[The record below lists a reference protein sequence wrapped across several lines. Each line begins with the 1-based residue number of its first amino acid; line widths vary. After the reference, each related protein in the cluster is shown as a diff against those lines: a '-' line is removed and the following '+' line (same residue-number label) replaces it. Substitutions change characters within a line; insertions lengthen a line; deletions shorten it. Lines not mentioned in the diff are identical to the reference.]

1 MLKSN
6 GGLLGDVY
14 MKLET
19 RMRQSIQHRSGVVL
33 TRFDLAPLGSKTQ
46 VTQALSVLVNNGELL
61 RLSRG
66 IYAKAQRMGNDVK
79 AQGSLDVII
88 REVANRL
95 GFQLRQKDLCFEKV
109 NASQSEI
116 IVEVDAPR
124 VKRKLVI
131 NGKTICFRSYSRKP
145 ATKNTAFKLAKTPP
159 TQGVARYVAE
169 LAHYYKISYC
179 YNMMD
184 QWADAVTRLAGDE
197 VVHDTVEDLLV
208 ALKRAGKITKQEVAM
223 LSVNY
228 LREQKQSV

>member
-1 MLKSN
+1 
-6 GGLLGDVY
+6 

-19 RMRQSIQHRSGVVL
+19 RMRLSIQHRRGVVL
-33 TRFDLAPLGSKTQ
+33 TRSDLAPLGSKTQ
-46 VTQALSVLVNNGELL
+46 VTHALSVLVNNGELL
-61 RLSRG
+61 RLSQG
-66 IYAKAQRMGNDVK
+66 VYAKAKRVGNDVK

-88 REVANRL
+88 REVANKL
-95 GFQLRQKDLCFEKV
+95 GFQLRQKDISFEKV
-109 NASQSEI
+109 NTSQSEI

-124 VKRKLVI
+124 VKRKLII
-131 NGKTICFRSYSRKP
+131 NGKTIFFCSYSRKLD
-145 ATKNTAFKLAKTPP
+145 ARNITFKLAKTPP

-169 LAHYYKISYC
+169 LARYHKVSYC
-179 YNMMD
+179 YNEMD

-228 LREQKQSV
+228 LREQKQNV

>member
-19 RMRQSIQHRSGVVL
+19 RMRQSIQHRRGVVL
-33 TRFDLAPLGSKTQ
+33 TRSDLAPLGSKTQ
-46 VTQALSVLVNNGELL
+46 VTHVLSVLVNNGELL

-66 IYAKAQRMGNDVK
+66 IYAKAQRMGNDVE
-79 AQGSLDVII
+79 AQGSLDIII
-88 REVANRL
+88 REVANKL
-95 GFQLRQKDLCFEKV
+95 GFQLRQKDLYFEKV
-109 NASQSEI
+109 NASQDEI

-124 VKRKLVI
+124 IKHKLNI
-131 NGKTICFRSYSRKP
+131 NGKIICFRSYSRKS
-145 ATKNTAFKLAKTPP
+145 ATKNTTFKLAKTPP

-169 LAHYYKISYC
+169 LADYYKVSYC
-179 YNMMD
+179 YNAMD

-208 ALKRAGKITKQEVAM
+208 ALKRAGKITKQEVAV

>member
-1 MLKSN
+1 
-6 GGLLGDVY
+6 

-19 RMRQSIQHRSGVVL
+19 RMRQSIQHRCGVVL
-33 TRFDLAPLGSKTQ
+33 SRSDLAPLGSKTQ
-46 VTQALSVLVNNGELL
+46 VTHALSVLVKNGELL
-61 RLSRG
+61 RLSQG
-66 IYAKAQRMGNDVK
+66 VYVKAKRAGNDVK

-88 REVANRL
+88 REAANKL
-95 GFQLRQKDLCFEKV
+95 GFQLLQKDLSLEKV
-109 NASQSEI
+109 NASQGEI

-131 NGKTICFRSYSRKP
+131 NGKTICFRSYSRKS

-159 TQGVARYVAE
+159 TKGVARYVVE
-169 LAHYYKISYC
+169 LARYYNVSYC
-179 YNMMD
+179 YNAMD

-197 VVHDTVEDLLV
+197 IVHDIVEDLLV
-208 ALKRAGKITKQEVAM
+208 ALKRAGKITKQEVAK

>member
-19 RMRQSIQHRSGVVL
+19 RMRQSIQHRRGVVL
-33 TRFDLAPLGSKTQ
+33 TRSDLAPLGSKTQ
-46 VTQALSVLVNNGELL
+46 VTHALSVLVNNGELL

-88 REVANRL
+88 REVANKL

-131 NGKTICFRSYSRKP
+131 NGKTIFFRSYSCKS
-145 ATKNTAFKLAKTPP
+145 ATKNTAFKLAKPPP

-179 YNMMD
+179 YNTMD

-197 VVHDTVEDLLV
+197 VVNDTVEDLLV
-208 ALKRAGKITKQEVAM
+208 ALKRAGKITKQEVAI

>member
-1 MLKSN
+1 MLELI
-6 GGLLGDVY
+6 GVLLGDVY

-19 RMRQSIQHRSGVVL
+19 RMRQSIQHRHGVVL
-33 TRFDLAPLGSKTQ
+33 SRSDLAPLGSKTQ
-46 VTQALSVLVNNGELL
+46 VTHALNVLVKNGELL
-61 RLSRG
+61 RLSLG
-66 IYAKAQRMGNDVK
+66 IYVKAKRAGNDVK

-88 REVANRL
+88 REAANKL
-95 GFQLRQKDLCFEKV
+95 GFQLRQKDLSFEKV
-109 NASQSEI
+109 NTPKGEI

-124 VKRKLVI
+124 VKRKLNI
-131 NGKTICFRSYSRKP
+131 NGKTICFRSYSRKSG
-145 ATKNTAFKLAKTPP
+145 TKKTAFKLAKTPP
-159 TQGVARYVAE
+159 TKGVARYVAE
-169 LAHYYKISYC
+169 LARYYNVSYC
-179 YNMMD
+179 YNAMD

>member
-1 MLKSN
+1 
-6 GGLLGDVY
+6 

-19 RMRQSIQHRSGVVL
+19 RMRQSIQHRCGVVL
-33 TRFDLAPLGSKTQ
+33 SRSDLASLGSKTQ
-46 VTQALSVLVNNGELL
+46 VTHALSVLVKNGELL
-61 RLSRG
+61 RLSQG
-66 IYAKAQRMGNDVK
+66 VYVKAKRTGNDVK

-88 REVANRL
+88 REAANKL
-95 GFQLRQKDLCFEKV
+95 GFQLLQKDLCLEKV
-109 NASQSEI
+109 NASQGEI

-131 NGKTICFRSYSRKP
+131 NGKTICFRSYSRKS

-159 TQGVARYVAE
+159 TKGVARYVVE
-169 LAHYYKISYC
+169 LARYYNVSYC
-179 YNMMD
+179 YNAMD

-197 VVHDTVEDLLV
+197 IVHDTVEDLLV
-208 ALKRAGKITKQEVAM
+208 ALKRAGKITKQEVAK

>member
-1 MLKSN
+1 MP
-6 GGLLGDVY
+6 GDVY

-19 RMRQSIQHRSGVVL
+19 RMRQSIQHRCGVVL
-33 TRFDLAPLGSKTQ
+33 SRSDLASLGSKTQ
-46 VTQALSVLVNNGELL
+46 VTHALSVLVKNGELL
-61 RLSRG
+61 RLSQG
-66 IYAKAQRMGNDVK
+66 VYVKAKRTGNDVK

-88 REVANRL
+88 REAANKL
-95 GFQLRQKDLCFEKV
+95 GFQLLQKDLCLKKV
-109 NASQSEI
+109 NASQGEI

-131 NGKTICFRSYSRKP
+131 NGKTICFRSYSRKS

-159 TQGVARYVAE
+159 TKGVARYVVE
-169 LAHYYKISYC
+169 LARYYNVSYC
-179 YNMMD
+179 YNAMD

-197 VVHDTVEDLLV
+197 IVHDTVEDLLV
-208 ALKRAGKITKQEVAM
+208 ALKRAGKITKQEVAK

>member
-19 RMRQSIQHRSGVVL
+19 RMRQSIQHRRGVVL
-33 TRFDLAPLGSKTQ
+33 TRSDLAPLGSKTQ
-46 VTQALSVLVNNGELL
+46 VTHALSVLVNNGELL

-66 IYAKAQRMGNDVK
+66 IYAKAQRMGNNVK
-79 AQGSLDVII
+79 AQGSLDIII
-88 REVANRL
+88 REVATKL

-109 NASQSEI
+109 NASQDEI

-124 VKRKLVI
+124 VKRKLNI
-131 NGKTICFRSYSRKP
+131 NGKIICFRSYSRKS

-159 TQGVARYVAE
+159 TKEVARYVAE
-169 LAHYYKISYC
+169 LADYYKISYC
-179 YNMMD
+179 YNTMD

-197 VVHDTVEDLLV
+197 VVNDTVEDLLV
-208 ALKRAGKITKQEVAM
+208 ALKRAGKITKQEVAI

>member
-1 MLKSN
+1 
-6 GGLLGDVY
+6 

-19 RMRQSIQHRSGVVL
+19 RMRQSIQHRCGVVL
-33 TRFDLAPLGSKTQ
+33 SRSDLAPLGSKTQ
-46 VTQALSVLVNNGELL
+46 VTHALSVLVKNGELL
-61 RLSRG
+61 RLSQG
-66 IYAKAQRMGNDVK
+66 VYVKAKRAGNDVK

-88 REVANRL
+88 REAANKL
-95 GFQLRQKDLCFEKV
+95 GFQLLQKDLCLEKV
-109 NASQSEI
+109 NASQGEI

-131 NGKTICFRSYSRKP
+131 NGKTICFRSCSRKS

-159 TQGVARYVAE
+159 TKGVARYVVE
-169 LAHYYKISYC
+169 LARYYNVSYC
-179 YNMMD
+179 YNAMD

-197 VVHDTVEDLLV
+197 IVHDTVEDLLV
-208 ALKRAGKITKQEVAM
+208 ALKRAGKITKQEVAK

>member
-1 MLKSN
+1 MP
-6 GGLLGDVY
+6 GDVY

-19 RMRQSIQHRSGVVL
+19 RMRQSIQHRCGVVL
-33 TRFDLAPLGSKTQ
+33 SRSDLAPLGSKTQ
-46 VTQALSVLVNNGELL
+46 VTHALSVLVKNGELL
-61 RLSRG
+61 RLSQG
-66 IYAKAQRMGNDVK
+66 VYVKAKRAGNDVK

-88 REVANRL
+88 REAANKL
-95 GFQLRQKDLCFEKV
+95 GFQLLQKDLCLEKV
-109 NASQSEI
+109 NASQGEI

-131 NGKTICFRSYSRKP
+131 NGKTICFRSYSRKS

-159 TQGVARYVAE
+159 TKGVARYVVE
-169 LAHYYKISYC
+169 LARYYNVSYC
-179 YNMMD
+179 YNAMD

-197 VVHDTVEDLLV
+197 IVHDTVEDLLV
-208 ALKRAGKITKQEVAM
+208 ALKRAGKITKQEVAT

>member
-1 MLKSN
+1 MP
-6 GGLLGDVY
+6 GDVY

-19 RMRQSIQHRSGVVL
+19 RMRQSIQHRCGVVL
-33 TRFDLAPLGSKTQ
+33 SRSDLAPLGSKTQ
-46 VTQALSVLVNNGELL
+46 VTHALSVLVKNGELL
-61 RLSRG
+61 RLSQG
-66 IYAKAQRMGNDVK
+66 VYVKAKRAGNDVK

-88 REVANRL
+88 REAANKL
-95 GFQLRQKDLCFEKV
+95 GFQLLQKALCLEKV
-109 NASQSEI
+109 NASQGEI

-131 NGKTICFRSYSRKP
+131 NGKTICFRSYSRKS

-159 TQGVARYVAE
+159 TKGVARYYNV
-169 LAHYYKISYC
+169 SYC
-179 YNMMD
+179 YNAMD

-197 VVHDTVEDLLV
+197 IVHDTVEDLLV
-208 ALKRAGKITKQEVAM
+208 ALKRAGKITKQEVAK

>member
-1 MLKSN
+1 
-6 GGLLGDVY
+6 

-19 RMRQSIQHRSGVVL
+19 RMRQSIQHRCGVVL
-33 TRFDLAPLGSKTQ
+33 SRSDLASLGSKTQ
-46 VTQALSVLVNNGELL
+46 VTHALSVLVKNGELL
-61 RLSRG
+61 RLSQG
-66 IYAKAQRMGNDVK
+66 VYVKAKRTGNDVK

-88 REVANRL
+88 REAANKL
-95 GFQLRQKDLCFEKV
+95 GFQLLQKDLCLEKV
-109 NASQSEI
+109 NASQGEI

-131 NGKTICFRSYSRKP
+131 NGRTICFRSYSRKS

-159 TQGVARYVAE
+159 TKGVARYVVE
-169 LAHYYKISYC
+169 LARYYNVSYC
-179 YNMMD
+179 YNAMD

-197 VVHDTVEDLLV
+197 IVHDTVEDLLV
-208 ALKRAGKITKQEVAM
+208 ALKRAGKITKQEVAK

>member
-1 MLKSN
+1 
-6 GGLLGDVY
+6 

-19 RMRQSIQHRSGVVL
+19 RMRQSIQHRRGVVL
-33 TRFDLAPLGSKTQ
+33 TRSDLAPLGSTTQ
-46 VTQALSVLVNNGELL
+46 VTHALGVLVDNGELL
-61 RLSRG
+61 RLSQG
-66 IYAKAQRMGNDVK
+66 VYAKAKRVGNDVK

-88 REVANRL
+88 REVANKL
-95 GFQLRQKDLCFEKV
+95 GFQLSSKNLSFE
-109 NASQSEI
+109 NLNISQSEI

-124 VKRKLVI
+124 VKRKLII
-131 NGKTICFRSYSRKP
+131 NGKIICFRSCSRKP
-145 ATKNTAFKLAKTPP
+145 DTKNITFKLAKIPP
-159 TQGVARYVAE
+159 TKGGARYVAE
-169 LAHYYKISYC
+169 LARYYKISYC
-179 YNMMD
+179 YNAMD

>member
-1 MLKSN
+1 
-6 GGLLGDVY
+6 

-19 RMRQSIQHRSGVVL
+19 RMRQSIQHRCGVVL
-33 TRFDLAPLGSKTQ
+33 SRSDLASLGSKTQ
-46 VTQALSVLVNNGELL
+46 VTHALSVLVKNGELL
-61 RLSRG
+61 RLSQG
-66 IYAKAQRMGNDVK
+66 VYVKAKRTGNDVK

-88 REVANRL
+88 REAANKL
-95 GFQLRQKDLCFEKV
+95 GFQLLQKDLCLKKV
-109 NASQSEI
+109 NASQGEI

-131 NGKTICFRSYSRKP
+131 NGKTICFRSYSRKS

-159 TQGVARYVAE
+159 TKGVARYVVE
-169 LAHYYKISYC
+169 LARYYNVSYC
-179 YNMMD
+179 YNAMD

-197 VVHDTVEDLLV
+197 IVHDTVEDLLV
-208 ALKRAGKITKQEVAM
+208 ALKRAGKITKQEVAK